1 MRSWRSKRAALAA
14 LIAVALSSCAPGLP
28 GLPQLAQAPTASPA
42 IAPTTVP
49 APTATAAPSATP
61 APSATARPSAT
72 PSPSITP
79 TPSAT
84 PELLPPTSTHAPIA
98 ASERQAIF
106 DRVWTLV
113 RDRYVYPDY
122 RGLDWGTIR
131 DEFAPRIAAAEE
143 SEAFYELLRELIERL
158 GDQHSRFE
166 SPREVAEEQAEFRG
180 DLRYAGIGAEVRSAP
195 EGGLIVK
202 LARGGPAEEAGLR
215 PRDLILAIGGIP
227 FTDTA
232 RFGPDGPIGTVRGA
246 PGSPVRL
253 TVRSP
258 GGPPRD
264 LTVTRRAISSDAFVR
279 VEALLLPGT
288 RVGLLRIDTFF
299 VEGMDRR
306 VRDEL
311 EGLIANGPLDGL
323 IVDVRDN
330 GGGRLD
336 LLLDT
341 LGLFVDGGTIGS
353 SSGRASSNRMRVP
366 RGEALPE
373 LAETPIVVLV
383 GEETASAAEMF
394 AAGMRALG
402 RARIVGTASSGNVEN
417 LVPHDMEDGSRL
429 WLAELTFRLPDGTAL
444 EGSGVQP
451 DRVVEAEW
459 WRYAPAD
466 DPQVRAALEELGQQ
480 ARTLPA

>member
-1 MRSWRSKRAALAA
+1 
-14 LIAVALSSCAPGLP
+14 
-28 GLPQLAQAPTASPA
+28 
-42 IAPTTVP
+42 
-49 APTATAAPSATP
+49 
-61 APSATARPSAT
+61 
-72 PSPSITP
+72 
-79 TPSAT
+79 
-84 PELLPPTSTHAPIA
+84 
-98 ASERQAIF
+98 
-106 DRVWTLV
+106 V